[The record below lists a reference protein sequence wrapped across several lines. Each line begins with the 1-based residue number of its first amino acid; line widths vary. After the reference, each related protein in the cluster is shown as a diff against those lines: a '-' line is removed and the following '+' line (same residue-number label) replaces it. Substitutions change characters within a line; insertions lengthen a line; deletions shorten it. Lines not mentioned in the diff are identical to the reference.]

1 MLDRAM
7 QQFADEMLAR
17 PRPPRRS
24 STRRA
29 EQIDNLSAPGAQR
42 LSEMIRSFWSAAGF
56 SNVETEIVSCTDTGE
71 KPVYGVRSNLK
82 NGLPPT
88 VGGHSGH
95 ESASSRV
102 LLTTKCR
109 IGPQT
114 PTLFC

>member
-56 SNVETEIVSCTDTGE
+56 NNIRTEIVHSGGSGE
-71 KPVYGVRSNLK
+71 APVWGIRSNLR
-82 NGLPPT
+82 NALPPQET
-88 VGGHSGH
+88 RDGPRVEDVEVRFG
-95 ESASSRV
+95 ASNRR
-102 LLTTKCR
+102 LTAR
-109 IGPQT
+109 M
-114 PTLFC
+114 